1 MLNTFGITSVIVI
14 LLIGVVLLYGPVV
27 RQDASQTAQLLVGA
41 TLVAFGLLA
50 ILLNARDWLEGKRQ
64 YKNASK
70 RGRG

>member
-1 MLNTFGITSVIVI
+1 MGITSAII
-14 LLIGVVLLYGPVV
+14 LLLIGVALLYGPVV
-27 RQDASQTAQLLVGA
+27 RQDARQTAQLLVGA

-50 ILLNARDWLEGKRQ
+50 ILLIARDWLEEKRQ